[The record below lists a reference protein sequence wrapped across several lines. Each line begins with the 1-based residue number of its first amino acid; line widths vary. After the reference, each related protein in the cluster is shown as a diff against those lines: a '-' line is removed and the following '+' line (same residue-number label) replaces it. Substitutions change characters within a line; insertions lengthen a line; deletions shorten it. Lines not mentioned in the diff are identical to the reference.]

1 MEKTRKNEKNMNEN
15 GGAAGSA
22 SISFHIRS
30 NISNIPLRSQILDE
44 HSIHTDVQSS
54 KVKYGISVLNLRL
67 FSS

>member
-30 NISNIPLRSQILDE
+30 YKNQIFVSGFALKISKKGFLYINQEQMD
-44 HSIHTDVQSS
+44 D
-54 KVKYGISVLNLRL
+54 
-67 FSS
+67 FF